1 MKVLLMNITSEL
13 GCYCNQAPTNK
24 TIYNMYL
31 LMCKL
36 IGWL

>member
-1 MKVLLMNITSEL
+1 MKAWLMSKTSEL
-13 GCYCNQAPTNK
+13 GCYCNRVPCDKAS
-24 TIYNMYL
+24 YNVYL

>member
-1 MKVLLMNITSEL
+1 MKVWLMNITSEL
-13 GCYCNQAPTNK
+13 DCNSNQAPTNK

>member
-1 MKVLLMNITSEL
+1 MKVWLMNRTSEL
-13 GCYCNQAPTNK
+13 GCYCNQTSTNK